1 MRAFWVHVDSLWPLS
16 AGVCAGKL
24 SRYYYYEICTDMYWG
39 PINIYIYM
47 APTVVIMWL
56 TSLGKIRAATAH
68 DYGTFRV
75 TRAKLTA
82 LRPPVAENVS
92 SWPDTSTICLY
103 IYIYIVTICA
113 RA

>member
-1 MRAFWVHVDSLWPLS
+1 
-16 AGVCAGKL
+16 
-24 SRYYYYEICTDMYWG
+24 
-39 PINIYIYM
+39 M

-103 IYIYIVTICA
+103 IYIYSYYMCNSITN
-113 RA
+113 RAAPGESPISSSINFVAPR